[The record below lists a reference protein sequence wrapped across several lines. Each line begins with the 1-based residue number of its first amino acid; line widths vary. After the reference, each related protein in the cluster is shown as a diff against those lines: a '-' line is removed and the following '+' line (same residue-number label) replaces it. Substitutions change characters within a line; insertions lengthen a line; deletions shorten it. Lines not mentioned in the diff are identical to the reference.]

1 MLYNRIKH
9 ILPHFCFEG
18 IYESADE
25 LHSGNINTTYHL
37 CYRDGAKLNQ
47 YILQSI
53 NTYVFHDPHAVMDN
67 IEKITRHLRSRLEA
81 EGVDTARRV
90 LEVIP
95 THEGDSLHVS
105 GGYWRAYR
113 YIDNATGYDAIT
125 RPKQFEEAGR
135 AFGEFQK
142 LLCDFPAHELHVTI
156 PDFHNTRARFQAFKE
171 FVEEDRAGRVESCK
185 ADVEFALARQELAE
199 SIVKQL
205 ESGELPLRVTH
216 NDTKINN
223 ILMDADTDEPLCI
236 IDLDTIMPGA
246 CAYDFGDSIRFGAS
260 SAAEDEQDLDKVY
273 LRMDLFEAYVK
284 GYLEA
289 VAQTVTPAEVK
300 SLAQGALVITY
311 EQGIRFLGDH
321 LNGDVYF
328 KIHREGQNLDRART
342 QFKLVKEMEERMDE
356 MQVIVEKYYK
366 LANESM

>member
-1 MLYNRIKH
+1 MADLA
-9 ILPHFCFEG
+9 HFPAE
-18 IYESADE
+18 E
-25 LHSGNINTTYHL
+25 L
-37 CYRDGAKLNQ
+37 
-47 YILQSI
+47 
-53 NTYVFHDPHAVMDN
+53 V
-67 IEKITRHLRSRLEA
+67 
-81 EGVDTARRV
+81 
-90 LEVIP
+90 EVIP
-95 THEGDSLHVS
+95 
-105 GGYWRAYR
+105 
-113 YIDNATGYDAIT
+113 N
-125 RPKQFEEAGR
+125 
-135 AFGEFQK
+135 
-142 LLCDFPAHELHVTI
+142 
-156 PDFHNTRARFQAFKE
+156 FHNTRARFQAFQE
-171 FVEEDRAGRVESCK
+171 FVKEDRAGRVESCK
-185 ADVEFALARQELAE
+185 DDVEFALVRQELAE

-246 CAYDFGDSIRFGAS
+246 CAYDFGDSIRFGVS

-289 VAQTVTPAEVK
+289 VAQTVTPVEVR

-328 KIHREGQNLDRART
+328 KIHRENQNLDRART

-356 MQVIVEKYYK
+356 MQAIVDKYYK
-366 LANESM
+366 LANVSMLK